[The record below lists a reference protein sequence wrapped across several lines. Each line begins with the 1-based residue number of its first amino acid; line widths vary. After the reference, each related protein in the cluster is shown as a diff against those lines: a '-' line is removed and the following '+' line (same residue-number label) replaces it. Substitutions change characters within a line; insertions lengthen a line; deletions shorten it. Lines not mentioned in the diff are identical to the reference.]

1 MPTLTIDGIQVT
13 VEPGTTVLQA
23 CELAGKEIPRFCYH
37 ERLTIAGNCRMCLVE
52 QEKAPKP
59 IASCAMPAADNMV
72 IKTDT
77 PLVKKAREGV
87 MEFLLINHPLDCP
100 ICDQGGECDLQ
111 DQSMG
116 YGKGSSRYDENKRA
130 VTDKYMGPLIETV
143 MTRCIQCTRCIRFA
157 QEVAGVP
164 ELGAIGRGEDM
175 QITTYL
181 EQAMTSE
188 LSGNVI
194 DLCPVGALT
203 SKPYAFTARAWEL
216 RKTESI
222 DAMDAVGAN
231 IRVDVRG
238 REVMRVLPR
247 LNEDVNEEWLS
258 DKSRFAYDG
267 LRNRRLDRPYV
278 RKNGKLQEASWAEAF
293 AAISAHVKGL
303 QGSQIAAIAGD
314 MACAESMTALKDLMG
329 KLGSPNLDCRQDGAQ
344 IDPSNR
350 AGYLFNSGIAGID
363 EADAILIVGSN
374 PRREAALINARLRKR
389 YLTGKVKIALIAAE
403 QPNLTYKY
411 EYLGA
416 GAATLKDIAE
426 GKHAFAEVLK
436 AAQKPMLILG
446 QGAIARADG
455 AAVLALAKQAADSLG
470 LVKDGWNGFNMLHT
484 AAARVGA
491 LDLGFVPGQGGKDV
505 AGILAGAQ
513 AGEIKAVWLLG
524 ADEIDTSKLGSAFVI
539 YQGSH
544 GDAGAKRADVI
555 LPGAAYV
562 EKDATWVNTEGRVQL
577 GRRAAA
583 PPGDAREDWSIIRAM
598 SEPLGH
604 KLPYDNLGML
614 RRRMLEL
621 APHFSG
627 VDKRSSAAWGG
638 AFGTAGVV
646 SDAPFASTV
655 ADFFLTNPIARA
667 SATMAECSALA
678 RGAVQPKTG
687 THD

>member
-111 DQSMG
+111 DQSVG

-130 VTDKYMGPLIETV
+130 VNDKYMGPLVATT
-143 MTRCIQCTRCIRFA
+143 MTRCIHCTRCVRFA

-203 SKPYAFTARAWEL
+203 SKPYAFTARSWEL

-278 RKNGKLQEASWAEAF
+278 RKNGKLQEATWAEAF
-293 AAISAHVKGL
+293 AAIAANVKGL

-314 MACAESMTALKDLMG
+314 LACVESMTALKDLMG

-374 PRREAALINARLRKR
+374 PRREAALINARIRKR
-389 YLTGKVKIALIAAE
+389 YLTGKVKIALIGAD
-403 QPNLTYKY
+403 QPQLTYKY
-411 EYLGA
+411 DYLGA
-416 GAATLKDIAE
+416 GTATLKDIAE
-426 GKHAFAEVLK
+426 GKHAFAEILK
-436 AAQKPMLILG
+436 GAQKPMLILG

-455 AAVLALAKQAADSLG
+455 AAVLALARQAADNLG

-513 AGEIKAVWLLG
+513 SGEIKAVYLLG
-524 ADEIDTSKLGSAFVI
+524 ADEIDTSKLGTAFVI

-583 PPGDAREDWSIIRAM
+583 PPGDAREDWAILRAL

-614 RRRMLEL
+614 RRRMLEV

-627 VDKRSSAAWGG
+627 VDKRSIAAWG
-638 AFGTAGVV
+638 AFGTAGAV
-646 SDAPFASTV
+646 SDAPFVPAV
-655 ADFFLTNPIARA
+655 ADFYLTNPIARA

-678 RGAVQPKTG
+678 RGAAQPKTG

>member
-116 YGKGSSRYDENKRA
+116 YGKGASRYDENKRA

-278 RKNGKLQEASWAEAF
+278 RKNGKLQEATWAEAF
-293 AAISAHVKGL
+293 AAIAVNVKGL

-314 MACAESMTALKDLMG
+314 MACGESMTALKDLMG
-329 KLGSPNLDCRQDGAQ
+329 KLGSANLDCRQDGAQ

-389 YLTGKVKIALIAAE
+389 YLTGKVKIALIGAE
-403 QPNLTYKY
+403 QPQLTYKY
-411 EYLGA
+411 DYLGA
-416 GAATLKDIAE
+416 GAVTLKDIAE
-426 GKHAFAEVLK
+426 GRHAFADVLK
-436 AAQKPMLILG
+436 GAQKPMLILG

-505 AGILAGAQ
+505 AGILAAAQ
-513 AGEIKAVWLLG
+513 SGEIKAVWLLG

-583 PPGDAREDWSIIRAM
+583 PPGDAREDWSIIRAV

-627 VDKRSSAAWGG
+627 VDKLSAAAWG
-638 AFGTAGVV
+638 AFGTAGGVT
-646 SDAPFASTV
+646 DAPFASTV

-678 RGAVQPKTG
+678 RGAAQPKTG